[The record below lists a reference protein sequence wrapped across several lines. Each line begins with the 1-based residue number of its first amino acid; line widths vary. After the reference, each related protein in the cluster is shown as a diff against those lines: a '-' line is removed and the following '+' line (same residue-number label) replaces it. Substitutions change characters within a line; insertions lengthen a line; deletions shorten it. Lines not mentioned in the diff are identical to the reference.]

1 MFANNEISVLKV
13 QVHEMNV
20 RIQTLENRL
29 LMYTDDP
36 GQPQYYITGSG
47 GQYGWGNPPGMQVA
61 STGYPPSVP
70 IVDVVRQICKHLGL
84 KIHKR
89 QATEYVELTKE

>member
-1 MFANNEISVLKV
+1 
-13 QVHEMNV
+13 
-20 RIQTLENRL
+20 
-29 LMYTDDP
+29 MYTDDP
-36 GQPQYYITGSG
+36 GQPHFDPLQQGS
-47 GQYGWGNPPGMQVA
+47 Y
-61 STGYPPSVP
+61 GYPPSVP

>member
-36 GQPQYYITGSG
+36 GQPHFDLLQQGS
-47 GQYGWGNPPGMQVA
+47 Y
-61 STGYPPSVP
+61 GYPPSVP

>member
-36 GQPQYYITGSG
+36 GQQYQIAG
-47 GQYGWGNPPGMQVA
+47 GGGG
-61 STGYPPSVP
+61 GYMGGLGAVTPSVP